1 MAETD
6 GDFLDAGIGSLLNRS
21 FGFKVFQTVFMRCL
35 EKWKY
40 IQDNTSASLIAGKQ
54 ESTRF
59 PSALRECDVTYK
71 EESLGRHL
79 VPRGFLLL
87 SFVFRFS
94 HLLIK
99 LQDEKIPIDNFLGI
113 FGFPPSFRSSGKIH
127 RNPSDILS
135 ESYS

>member
-6 GDFLDAGIGSLLNRS
+6 GDFLDAGIGSFLNRS

-40 IQDNTSASLIAGKQ
+40 IQDNTSTSLIAGKNPRVSHQ
-54 ESTRF
+54 
-59 PSALRECDVTYK
+59 LYECDVTYK

-99 LQDEKIPIDNFLGI
+99 LQDEKIPIDNSLGI